1 LVTELKKR
9 EDKIKILINNNL
21 SKNEL
26 MKMKKYYFLV
36 FCYLLLDICLSG
48 CPKKPLI
55 KPAEVKPPEIKPSQV
70 KPPEVKKPE
79 VKPPVIEE
87 IPEEVKIIEPE
98 IREKESTVI
107 PQLKIM
113 YFDFDK
119 YDLLPEAQRILQ
131 SNADFLKKNPNLKI
145 LVEGHCCECG
155 TVEYNLGLG
164 DKRAKAV
171 RDYYI
176 QLGINPEII
185 ATITY
190 GEEKPIYKNVG
201 PPDSP
206 KCAFNRR
213 AETKIFVEK
222 RVEK

>member
-1 LVTELKKR
+1 
-9 EDKIKILINNNL
+9 
-21 SKNEL
+21 
-26 MKMKKYYFLV
+26 MKKYYLFV
-36 FCYLLLDICLSG
+36 FCSLLLGVCLLG
-48 CPKKPLI
+48 CAKKPL
-55 KPAEVKPPEIKPSQV
+55 VKPPEIKP
-70 KPPEVKKPE
+70 PEVEKPE
-79 VKPPVIEE
+79 AKPPVIEE
-87 IPEEVKIIEPE
+87 IPEEIRAVEPE
-98 IREKESTVI
+98 IRMKEFAAIPELKTV
-107 PQLKIM
+107 

-119 YDLLPEAQRILQ
+119 YDLFPKTQTILQ
-131 SNADFLKKNPNLKI
+131 SNAEFLKKNPDLKI

-176 QLGINPEII
+176 QLGISPKRI

-190 GEEKPIYKNVG
+190 GEEKPVYKNVG

>member
-1 LVTELKKR
+1 MTRRK
-9 EDKIKILINNNL
+9 DYFFILC
-21 SKNEL
+21 
-26 MKMKKYYFLV
+26 FLL
-36 FCYLLLDICLSG
+36 FSISFLG
-48 CPKKPLI
+48 CPKRPLI
-55 KPAEVKPPEIKPSQV
+55 KPTEVKPPEIKP
-70 KPPEVKKPE
+70 PEVKK
-79 VKPPVIEE
+79 PVIEE
-87 IPEEVKIIEPE
+87 IPEEVKVIEPE
-98 IREKESTVI
+98 IRMKEFVATPELKTV
-107 PQLKIM
+107 

-119 YDLLPEAQRILQ
+119 YDLLPKTQTILQ
-131 SNADFLKKNPNLKI
+131 NNAEFLKKNPDLKV

-176 QLGINPEII
+176 QLGISPKRI

-190 GEEKPIYKNVG
+190 GEEKLVYKNVG

-213 AETKIFVEK
+213 AEQKYLLKKE
-222 RVEK
+222 

>member
-1 LVTELKKR
+1 
-9 EDKIKILINNNL
+9 
-21 SKNEL
+21 
-26 MKMKKYYFLV
+26 MKMKKYCLFV
-36 FCYLLLDICLSG
+36 FCSLLLGICLSG
-48 CPKKPLI
+48 CPKRPLI
-55 KPAEVKPPEIKPSQV
+55 KPAEVKLPEVKPSQV

-98 IREKESTVI
+98 IREKESVII
-107 PQLKIM
+107 PQLKTM

-119 YDLLPEAQRILQ
+119 YDLLAEAQRILQ
-131 SNADFLKKNPNLKI
+131 SNADFLKKNPDLKI

-176 QLGINPEII
+176 QLGINPERI

-190 GEEKPIYKNVG
+190 GEEKPVYKNVG
-201 PPDSP
+201 SPDSP

-213 AETKIFVEK
+213 AETKGLVGRIVEK
-222 RVEK
+222 

>member
-1 LVTELKKR
+1 
-9 EDKIKILINNNL
+9 
-21 SKNEL
+21 
-26 MKMKKYYFLV
+26 MKKYYLFV
-36 FCYLLLDICLSG
+36 FCSLLLGVCLLG
-48 CPKKPLI
+48 CAKKPL
-55 KPAEVKPPEIKPSQV
+55 VKPPEL
-70 KPPEVKKPE
+70 KPPAVEKIPE
-79 VKPPVIEE
+79 VLEEVPEE
-87 IPEEVKIIEPE
+87 IKIVEPGIRMKEFAAIPELK
-98 IREKESTVI
+98 TV
-107 PQLKIM
+107 

-119 YDLLPEAQRILQ
+119 YDLLPKTQTILQ
-131 SNADFLKKNPNLKI
+131 NNADFLKKNSDLKV

-155 TVEYNLGLG
+155 TVEYNLGIG

-176 QLGINPEII
+176 QLGIGSKRI

-206 KCAFNRR
+206 QCAFNRR
-213 AETKIFVEK
+213 AETKTFVEK